1 MRKTIERMGFIAGA
15 GVTTSIILGA
25 GTIVREINIKKEK
38 SMLLKLTSV
47 QNKIDII
54 KDYVNK
60 FVVRETIDTEYI
72 MESESYKKLL
82 DDGYLAKKIS
92 YYIMGAEIYFD
103 LSRKDTK
110 REVERMYKYY
120 VDENKISKLMGYFK
134 EKVKSEIEEMKK
146 KETEKEEQ

>member
-25 GTIVREINIKKEK
+25 VTIVRQINIKKEK

-47 QNKIDII
+47 QDKIDII

-60 FVVRETIDTEYI
+60 FAVRETIDTEYI

-92 YYIMGAEIYFD
+92 YYIMGEEIYFD
-103 LSRKDTK
+103 LSRKDMK

-120 VDENKISKLMGYFK
+120 VD
-134 EKVKSEIEEMKK
+134 
-146 KETEKEEQ
+146 

>member
-1 MRKTIERMGFIAGA
+1 
-15 GVTTSIILGA
+15 
-25 GTIVREINIKKEK
+25 
-38 SMLLKLTSV
+38 
-47 QNKIDII
+47 
-54 KDYVNK
+54 
-60 FVVRETIDTEYI
+60 

-92 YYIMGAEIYFD
+92 YYIMGEEIYFD
-103 LSRKDTK
+103 LSRKDMK